1 VNTDFYGVPLSRTNQ
16 SRILTARKW
25 LQRSAISLVVV
36 LSVLGTLAFYRS
48 YLNPPSIDVE
58 AIAQRTTNEH
68 DQIGGF
74 AADFV
79 GLWLTTTA
87 DDATAMIDYIDT
99 KTAGVAP
106 PHKTAAASQATTRKV
121 SVIYT
126 GTVGSVDMFSATVT
140 ALERQIPS
148 AAPRRK
154 YYRVPVS
161 MWRQQ
166 TKVMGW
172 PVPVNGPGPGVHVKL
187 DFPVTVDQGAKLYM
201 LVSDFVSTYLTKTTG
216 LDRYVVAG
224 SDVWPVGGY
233 SSARLTSLQL
243 SRELPEKP
251 APGQAISALAGV
263 QAATSQQ
270 VPLPMT
276 IPLTLENNNGTWMIS
291 ALDLTPALSTDPPEP
306 LNPDK

>member
-1 VNTDFYGVPLSRTNQ
+1 MTIDFYGVPLSRTNQ

-25 LQRSAISLVVV
+25 LRRGAITIVV
-36 LSVLGTLAFYRS
+36 LLSMLGTLAFYRS
-48 YLNPPSIDVE
+48 YIDPPSIDVE
-58 AIAQRTTNEH
+58 AIAQRTSNEH

-79 GLWLTTTA
+79 GLWLTATA
-87 DDATAMIDYIDT
+87 DDAAAMTEYVDT
-99 KTAGVAP
+99 KTAGPAAA
-106 PHKTAAASQATTRKV
+106 HKTAAASQATTRAV
-121 SVIYT
+121 AIIYT
-126 GTVGSVDMFSATVT
+126 GTVGEVDMFSATVT

-161 MWRQQ
+161 VWRQQ

-187 DFPVTVDQGAKLYM
+187 DFPVTVDQGAPLYR
-201 LVSDFVSTYLTKTTG
+201 LVSDFVSTYLTKTSG

-224 SDVWPVGGY
+224 ADIWPVGGY

-243 SRELPEKP
+243 ANALPDKP
-251 APGQAISALAGV
+251 APGQTISALAGV

-270 VPLPMT
+270 VPLPMSL
-276 IPLTLENNNGTWMIS
+276 PLTLENNNGTWMIS
-291 ALDLTPALSTDPPEP
+291 ALELTPTLSTDPPEP